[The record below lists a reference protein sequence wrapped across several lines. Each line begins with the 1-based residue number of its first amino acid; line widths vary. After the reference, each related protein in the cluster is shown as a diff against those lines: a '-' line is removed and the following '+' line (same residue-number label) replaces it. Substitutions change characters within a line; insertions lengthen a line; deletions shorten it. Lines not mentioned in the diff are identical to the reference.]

1 VKSYL
6 RIGTRGS
13 PLAQAQAQWVAQRLR
28 ASDPALNTTLVTIR
42 TSGDRIIDRPLSE
55 VGGKGLFVKEIE
67 TALLAGEVDCAVHS
81 MKDLPGDLA
90 PGLVIAAVPERE
102 DPTDVVLTRRG
113 GGLDGLPQ
121 GAVVGTSS
129 LRRMALALAQRPD
142 LKVCSLRG
150 NVGTRIL
157 RLTEGKVDAVLLA
170 RAGLRRL
177 GIEYPHVDAVDPREF
192 LPAVGQGAL
201 GIETRVDGFAEL
213 VAKID
218 DGASRVAVEAE
229 RAFLARVGGS
239 CVTPLAAHATLE
251 RGLLTLRAL
260 IAKPDG
266 SRVIRGE
273 TSGPATEGT
282 KLGADLAERLLSQGG
297 AEILRGLVPG
307 S

>member
-1 VKSYL
+1 MKSHL

-13 PLAQAQAQWVAQRLR
+13 PLALAQAQWVAQRLR
-28 ASDPALNTTLVTIR
+28 ETDPGLTTTLVTIR

-67 TALLAGEVDCAVHS
+67 AALLAHAVDCAVHS

-102 DPTDVVLTRRG
+102 DPTDVVLTRTG
-113 GGLDGLPQ
+113 GGLCGLPQ
-121 GAVVGTSS
+121 GAIVGTSS
-129 LRRMALALAQRPD
+129 PRRMALVHAQRPD
-142 LKVCSLRG
+142 LQVCNLRG

-157 RLTEGKVDAVLLA
+157 KLTEGEIDAVLLA

-201 GIETRVDGFAEL
+201 GVETRADGVAEL
-213 VAKID
+213 VEKID
-218 DGASRVAVEAE
+218 DRASRLAVEAE

-251 RGLLTLRAL
+251 RGFLTLRAL

-266 SRVIRGE
+266 SRVVRGE
-273 TSGPATEGT
+273 ASGAATDGIQLGTS
-282 KLGADLAERLLSQGG
+282 LAERLLSQGG
-297 AEILRGLVPG
+297 AEILRGLVSG
-307 S
+307 